1 MIPASK
7 PYTPSARIWNA
18 LSLADLLDA
27 AHITSITTLSAME
40 CWRGPRGTRN
50 MRRNLS
56 K

>member
-1 MIPASK
+1 MGRVAEREVEQLWLFEPALK
-7 PYTPSARIWNA
+7 
-18 LSLADLLDA
+18 LDMA
-27 AHITSITTLSAME
+27 SITTLSAME